1 MVVTV
6 IPPAFNWLALMVYS
20 NFRAALNK
28 IFNPVSLLVLGVAL
42 ALMLAIAGPAH
53 ASVNIT
59 IDKTTQKMDVYKDGQ
74 PLYRWDVSTGIPG
87 HDTPSGSYTPFRMEE
102 DHYSREWDDAPMPH
116 SIFFTTRG
124 HAIHGTMD
132 ARYMGQAASH
142 GCVRLLPSHAA
153 VLYDL
158 VKEAGMQNTKVSIV
172 GHVNAGRPA
181 MAEQRQDPRSRYYE
195 GGFDRRYAGP
205 GYYQEY
211 EERGLFGNRRER
223 RGLFRR

>member
-1 MVVTV
+1 
-6 IPPAFNWLALMVYS
+6 MVYS
-20 NFRAALNK
+20 NFRLALNK

-42 ALMLAIAGPAH
+42 ALTLAISGQAN

-87 HDTPSGSYTPFRMEE
+87 HDTPSGSYTPFRMEAE
-102 DHYSREWDDAPMPH
+102 HYSKEWDDAPMPY
-116 SIFFTTRG
+116 SIFFTQRG

-142 GCVRLLPSHAA
+142 GCVRLLPKHAA

-158 VKEAGMQNTKVSIV
+158 VKAEGMQNTHVSVV
-172 GHVNAGRPA
+172 GQVGAGRPA
-181 MAEQRQDPRSRYYE
+181 LTDNSQDRRRFYDNAN
-195 GGFDRRYAGP
+195 DRRYAGP

-211 EERGLFGNRRER
+211 ESRGLFNNRRER